1 MPVPAASISRIE
13 VLEAKLEKRAAVAER
28 KVHAAWMATLTE
40 DERRSVDA
48 YVRAWKAAGRRAAI
62 PPDLA
67 ALSPRIEADPELS
80 AMRRRAA
87 WLRLGRDWGRV
98 WRALS

>member
-1 MPVPAASISRIE
+1 MTVPVESRRRIE
-13 VLEAKLEKRAAVAER
+13 ALETALEKRAAVAER
-28 KVHAAWMATLTE
+28 KLLDAWLATMTA
-40 DERRSVDA
+40 DERRA
-48 YVRAWKAAGRRAAI
+48 AEAHALAWKAAGGRVPT
-62 PPDLA
+62 PPDMASLGE
-67 ALSPRIEADPELS
+67 RIENDPGLA

>member
-1 MPVPAASISRIE
+1 MVPVESKRRIE
-13 VLEAKLEKRAAVAER
+13 ALEAALDKRAAVAGR
-28 KVHAAWMATLTE
+28 KLLDAWLATMTD
-40 DERRSVDA
+40 DERLA
-48 YVRAWKAAGRRAAI
+48 AEAHALAWKAAGGLVET

-67 ALSPRIEADPELS
+67 ALGKRIENDPALS

-98 WRALS
+98 WRALR

>member
-1 MPVPAASISRIE
+1 MTVPAGSISRIE
-13 VLEAKLEKRAAVAER
+13 VLEAKLDKRAAVAER
-28 KVHAAWMATLTE
+28 KLLDAWLATMTS
-40 DERRSVDA
+40 DERRA
-48 YVRAWKAAGRRAAI
+48 AEAHARAWKAAGRRVPT

-67 ALSPRIEADPELS
+67 ALGERIENDPALS

-98 WRALS
+98 WRALR

>member
-1 MPVPAASISRIE
+1 MPVPAASIRRIE
-13 VLEAKLEKRAAVAER
+13 LLEAKLEKRATVAGR
-28 KVHAAWMATLTE
+28 KLLDAWLATMTN
-40 DERRSVDA
+40 DERRA
-48 YVRAWKAAGRRAAI
+48 AEAHAREWKAAGRRVPT

-67 ALSPRIEADPELS
+67 ALGERIENDPALS

-98 WRALS
+98 WRALN